1 MSKTAEQV
9 KEDLKTKG
17 IPLTQW
23 AKDNGFPVSAV
34 RAVIYGRNKGY
45 FGQGHR
51 IAVGL
56 GMKGQPK

>member
-23 AKDNGFPVSAV
+23 AKDNGFPVPAV

-45 FGQGHR
+45 FGQGHK
-51 IAVGL
+51 IALAL
-56 GMKGQPK
+56 GMKCQPK